1 MAESGCLL
9 QAETHSALL
18 GRQGLT
24 AAGLPSSDIASP
36 NGLALHSGNM
46 LCFRLELVLLD
57 CSAGLLG
64 QEDEV
69 PADSTSETDLLL
81 TDLAILM
88 LVLRILPLK
97 LLLLR
102 WTLVLSELMRWVARE
117 TRTIAASSLRPTD
130 LALAIFHLFVLP
142 LYHDYSVNQ
151 VLECQEGMIH
161 QLILQR
167 IDQASQE
174 TILQLGVGVDIF
186 RSIARQLQKPVSIL
200 TNKH

>member
-18 GRQGLT
+18 GHWGLT

-46 LCFRLELVLLD
+46 PCFQLELVLPD

-69 PADSTSETDLLL
+69 PVDSASGTDLLL
-81 TDLAILM
+81 TDCSAILI
-88 LVLRILPLK
+88 LVLRILPLE

-102 WTLVLSELMRWVARE
+102 WTLVLPELLRL
-117 TRTIAASSLRPTD
+117 IA
-130 LALAIFHLFVLP
+130 
-142 LYHDYSVNQ
+142 
-151 VLECQEGMIH
+151 
-161 QLILQR
+161 
-167 IDQASQE
+167 
-174 TILQLGVGVDIF
+174 
-186 RSIARQLQKPVSIL
+186 
-200 TNKH
+200 